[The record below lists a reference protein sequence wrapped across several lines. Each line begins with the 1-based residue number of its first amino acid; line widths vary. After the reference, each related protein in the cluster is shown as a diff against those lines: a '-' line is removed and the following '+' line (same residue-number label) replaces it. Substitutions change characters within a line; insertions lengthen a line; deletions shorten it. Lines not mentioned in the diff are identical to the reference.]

1 MIDTVLQGFYIA
13 IVRKNGLM
21 TEMVVSTEMV
31 MILPK
36 RNLLLNW
43 ILKYCCY
50 SSVYKVS
57 LCLYSV

>member
-36 RNLLLNW
+36 RNLLLNCM
-43 ILKYCCY
+43 LKYC
-50 SSVYKVS
+50 
-57 LCLYSV
+57 